1 MKSVSS
7 RRGSYDS
14 CMTDDSG
21 AAEHAEVNYH
31 LELTPA
37 QLKITHTALRS
48 LLDDFGHDE
57 REVLRIIH
65 EVLEKLPD
73 EHAIRAIQVDQEV
86 ERQLAA
92 GDGPGD
98 EPPPAAA

>member
-1 MKSVSS
+1 MSDE
-7 RRGSYDS
+7 GSDTTQS
-14 CMTDDSG
+14 TQF
-21 AAEHAEVNYH
+21 HYH

-57 REVLRIIH
+57 PDVVRVIH

-73 EHAIRAIQVDQEV
+73 QHAIRAIQLDDQV
-86 ERQLAA
+86 EKQLRSGEA
-92 GDGPGD
+92 DGD
-98 EPPPAAA
+98 EPPPSAA